1 MRLINADGVA
11 YYDAQKKYFLTK
23 LYKLSKAEMTRR
35 LEQKQL
41 TIIGDKYARAERL
54 WSQMEPNERAEYA
67 AELTAAENNNAAIQA
82 VKKREAR
89 KRRTEKTQLEVQRV
103 VQRCRTGKSE
113 QEHHGQSEPEA
124 AAKPRQ
130 PQPELPTLTC
140 VNVGCNATMTYQ
152 LGMVILLCWD
162 CNARN
167 IIPQIQN

>member
-1 MRLINADGVA
+1 MRTDTHTHSSHCPQAKMSVRAGRQFCNRICIFLATQSVVAAMKRETAYAINRACQQVSVKPRRQRTHPREQG
-11 YYDAQKKYFLTK
+11 
-23 LYKLSKAEMTRR
+23 TRTHA
-35 LEQKQL
+35 LKQRS
-41 TIIGDKYARAERL
+41 THACPHTHTRTQQTYAL
-54 WSQMEPNERAEYA
+54 YA
-67 AELTAAENNNAAIQA
+67 A
-82 VKKREAR
+82 
-89 KRRTEKTQLEVQRV
+89 
-103 VQRCRTGKSE
+103 E

>member
-89 KRRTEKTQLEVQRV
+89 KRRTEKTQLEVQF
-103 VQRCRTGKSE
+103 K
-113 QEHHGQSEPEA
+113 
-124 AAKPRQ
+124 
-130 PQPELPTLTC
+130 
-140 VNVGCNATMTYQ
+140 
-152 LGMVILLCWD
+152 
-162 CNARN
+162 
-167 IIPQIQN
+167 